1 MADQRI
7 LFAKD
12 GTAKYISHL
21 DLMHTM
27 ERAFLR
33 AGITIR
39 HTAGFHPH
47 PYVSI
52 PLPLPLFFSS
62 QCELLEFGLVEGSTM
77 EQLPEQMNRVLP
89 SGIKILDCYEG
100 GLPFRK
106 LAFVRY
112 DITLEFDGA
121 LAQDAEASFL
131 ELVSRE
137 SFVVQ
142 KKSKKSKKGFTEVDL
157 IPLIE
162 AVEET
167 QAQGDTLRMT
177 LLLQAQN
184 PGLNPSVLLQ
194 GFREEYPQFPIVYS
208 ACHRVEILDEEKK
221 GYR

>member
-7 LFAKD
+7 LFAKY

-77 EQLPEQMNRVLP
+77 EQLPEQMNKVLP
-89 SGIKILDCYEG
+89 AGIEILDCYEG

-112 DITLEFDGA
+112 AITLEFDGDVA
-121 LAQDAEASFL
+121 KNAEESFL

-142 KKSKKSKKGFTEVDL
+142 KKKQEIQKRIYRSQLD
-157 IPLIE
+157 
-162 AVEET
+162 
-167 QAQGDTLRMT
+167 
-177 LLLQAQN
+177 
-184 PGLNPSVLLQ
+184 PS
-194 GFREEYPQFPIVYS
+194 
-208 ACHRVEILDEEKK
+208 D
-221 GYR
+221 